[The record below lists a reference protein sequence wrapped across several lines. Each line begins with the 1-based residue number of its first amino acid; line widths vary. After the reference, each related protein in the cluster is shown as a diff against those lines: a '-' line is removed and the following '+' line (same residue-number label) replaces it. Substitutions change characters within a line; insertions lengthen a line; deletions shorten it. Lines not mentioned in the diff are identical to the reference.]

1 MNLPDSRKEKSK
13 YEYVKELDIYFEKET
28 GEVLE
33 YKGLIDKKGYKSFTF
48 RNKNGAREVVLVH
61 RLQAYQ
67 KYGEKIFEK
76 GFSTKGELHCGYG
89 LFFVKN
95 TLELINGFITIIPSN
110 YGSITSIYIPKKVE
124 I

>member
-1 MNLPDSRKEKSK
+1 MILGNVINNAIDAAVDSK
-13 YEYVKELDIYFEKET
+13 
-28 GEVLE
+28 
-33 YKGLIDKKGYKSFTF
+33 DKKVKLFATDIGKDIVFEIEDSG
-48 RNKNGAREVVLVH
+48 KGIDESMI
-61 RLQAYQ
+61 
-67 KYGEKIFEK
+67 EKIFEK

>member
-1 MNLPDSRKEKSK
+1 MTGRLDGATVVESDS
-13 YEYVKELDIYFEKET
+13 
-28 GEVLE
+28 G
-33 YKGLIDKKGYKSFTF
+33 KGIDESMIE
-48 RNKNGAREVVLVH
+48 N
-61 RLQAYQ
+61 
-67 KYGEKIFEK
+67 IFEK